1 MLGAIVLT
9 LPNKTYEVIEF
20 KRLNFGLTPLNKTDF
35 SSEIF
40 TPREVADFFMLTSS
54 SNSIGTNKR
63 QHVFEQL
70 SRNPQNAV
78 FLTKTNN
85 LFCIKSLLLLPF
97 P

>member
-1 MLGAIVLT
+1 MVAMLGAIVLT

-20 KRLNFGLTPLNKTDF
+20 KRLNFGLTPLSKSDF
-35 SSEIF
+35 ASGIF
-40 TPREVADFFMLTSS
+40 TPREVADFFMLTSPTQTV
-54 SNSIGTNKR
+54 GTNKR

-85 LFCIKSLLLLPF
+85 L
-97 P
+97 